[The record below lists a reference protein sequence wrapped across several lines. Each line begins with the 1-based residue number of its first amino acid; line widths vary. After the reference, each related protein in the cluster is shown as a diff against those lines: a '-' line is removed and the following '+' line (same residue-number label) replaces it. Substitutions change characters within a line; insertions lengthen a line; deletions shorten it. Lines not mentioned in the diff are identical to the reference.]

1 MIHLLA
7 ALLLAGSG
15 QSIGDN
21 RGVLRDPMRGPTPV
35 TDKDLRPSRPPDCR
49 TDADVQRAVEQVRNG
64 EQGDCWVRDASAFNR
79 RR

>member
-49 TDADVQRAVEQVRNG
+49 TDAEVQRAVEQVRNG
-64 EQGDCWVRDASAFNR
+64 ELGDCWVRDAAAFNR